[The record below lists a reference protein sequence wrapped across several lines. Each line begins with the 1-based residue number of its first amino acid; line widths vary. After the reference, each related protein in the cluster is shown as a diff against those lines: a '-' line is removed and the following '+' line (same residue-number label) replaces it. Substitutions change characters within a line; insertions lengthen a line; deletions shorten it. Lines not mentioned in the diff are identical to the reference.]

1 MKEIKSIFSQ
11 GNCKAKKGNLFMV
24 KYFQVER
31 IQKLIEDDNIAE
43 VVIYINITY
52 LIECS
57 KYMLVFL

>member
-1 MKEIKSIFSQ
+1 
-11 GNCKAKKGNLFMV
+11 MV